1 MKRSTHQKF
10 NRPAVGRKRRSK
22 EYDVD
27 SLSITALAFQL
38 LASIHDLSG
47 YPSPKFLPEIHQ
59 VPLAEIQQR
68 FCKGP
73 CRVQAYYQPGEGVYI
88 DQAFDLASSEYA
100 RSILLHELVHHV
112 QRVSGKFQAIPSECD
127 RWYAAEREAYDIQ
140 NQYLEEMHDG
150 HRINVNAWR
159 ARCDD

>member
-1 MKRSTHQKF
+1 M
-10 NRPAVGRKRRSK
+10 
-22 EYDVD
+22 D
-27 SLSITALAFQL
+27 SLSLTALAFQL

-47 YPSPKFLPEIHQ
+47 YPSPKSLPEIRQ
-59 VPLAEIQQR
+59 VPLTEIQQR
-68 FCKGP
+68 FCNGP
-73 CRVQAYYQPGEGVYI
+73 CRIVAYYQPGEGVFI
-88 DQAFDLASSEYA
+88 DQAFDLARSEYA

-140 NQYLEEMHDG
+140 NQYLEAMHDG